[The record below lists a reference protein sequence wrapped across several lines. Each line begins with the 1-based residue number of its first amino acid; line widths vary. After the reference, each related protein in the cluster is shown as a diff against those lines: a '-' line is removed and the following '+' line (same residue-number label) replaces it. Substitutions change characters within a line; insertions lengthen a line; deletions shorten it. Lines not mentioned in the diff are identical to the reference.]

1 MILVS
6 VIIPTYN
13 RAATIEASIRSVL
26 EQSVQETEVIIVDDC
41 SADNTEA
48 VITGIRDERIRYVKN
63 AMNMGAA
70 KSRNIGAAG
79 AQGKYLAFNDSD
91 DIWQHDKLEKQL
103 RYLEDRPE
111 IRMVYCALNLHMGN
125 KTQTIPDTGLPL
137 EGHILATLIQG
148 NTVGTPTI
156 LIEREFFLNIGGF
169 DESILALEDWE
180 FALRV
185 SQNEKIGYVNECLVD
200 AYSDDAGVNANGIN
214 AMKAQ
219 ISIMQRYAASKKE
232 LCRNNILFLMER
244 IANEAGSE
252 SLYEYKDYF
261 VSLFFSTEYEYYL
274 CCDAV
279 NKILKF
285 KNNYNLLA
293 DFLENDQLK
302 EHLEKVFQKK
312 NWKNVVVYGAGRI
325 GKIVADIIGKTDVNL
340 QYMIDKNITGCNFGE
355 IQSVDS
361 LDERIDAVIVTVK
374 ENYSDIVSLIRE
386 KYDGEICFIGDLL

>member
-70 KSRNIGAAG
+70 RSRNIGAAG

-103 RYLEDRPE
+103 RYLEDRPG

-156 LIEREFFLNIGGF
+156 LIERGFFLNIGGF

-244 IANEAGSE
+244 IANGAGSE

-261 VSLFFSTEYEYYL
+261 VPLFFSTEYEYYL

-325 GKIVADIIGKTDVNL
+325 GKIVADIIRKTDVNL

-374 ENYSDIVSLIRE
+374 ESYHDIVSLIKE
-386 KYDGEICFIGDLL
+386 KYDGEICYIGDLL